1 VRNRSL
7 PRLIALALLG
17 FAGTASAEISSPT
30 LLYGTPTTDVLPV
43 GTLAV
48 SADVSL
54 ARTSTS
60 WGREENANVRFSPY
74 KHLDLAVTAYTVAD
88 YVLDVKY
95 QFIGDGPGRFGLAA
109 GVYDLGLSSYISPV
123 GRGAA
128 GVWPDW
134 KYEENDVTVR
144 PYENFSAFA
153 VGSYRPTRS
162 IRLHAGLGRGR
173 FVGYGD
179 RSKYLNTDV
188 FFNHAH
194 QWALGLFAGAE
205 VYVIPQVALVV
216 EASGRDVNGGLK
228 ADLGPITATVA
239 CNKVEGLLF
248 ASGDHRYG
256 RLEVGFAYRFSDWAS
271 LAGLFRP
278 RGPRLELA
286 EHVCPPPEP
295 VPTPRGVTA
304 CPSTSSL
311 EPIWFDW
318 DSWEITPGAAASLA
332 RNADTLLD
340 HLQTKVVLIGYASEG
355 GSLEANCM
363 LSGKRALAVFEYLKS
378 LGVPE
383 QQMRIRSV
391 ALPNSKS
398 HPAYR
403 EVCFDTEPNE

>member
-1 VRNRSL
+1 MRNRSL
-7 PRLIALALLG
+7 LGLIALALLG
-17 FAGTASAEISSPT
+17 FAGTASAEFSSPT

-54 ARTSTS
+54 ARTSTN

-95 QFIGDGPGRFGLAA
+95 QFMGDGPGRFGLAA
-109 GVYDLGLSSYISPV
+109 GVYDLGLNSHISPA

-128 GVWPDW
+128 GVWTDW
-134 KYEENDVTVR
+134 KYKKNDVTVR

-205 VYVIPQVALVV
+205 VYLIPQVALVV

-228 ADLGPITATVA
+228 ADLGPITATLA
-239 CNKVEGLLF
+239 CNKVEGLF
-248 ASGDHRYG
+248 ASGDNRYG
-256 RLEVGFAYRFSDWAS
+256 RLEVGFAYRFNDWAS
-271 LAGLFRP
+271 LTGLFRP

-286 EHVCPPPEP
+286 KPVCPPPEP
-295 VPTPRGVTA
+295 VPTPRGVTV
-304 CPSTSSL
+304 CPSTSGL

-332 RNADTLLD
+332 QNAETLLD
-340 HLQTKVVLIGYASEG
+340 HPHTKVVLIGYASEG
-355 GSLEANCM
+355 GSPEANCM

-383 QQMRIRSV
+383 QQMRYRSV
-391 ALPNSKS
+391 AVPNGES

-403 EVCFDTEPNE
+403 EVCFDLEPNE

>member
-1 VRNRSL
+1 MRNKSL
-7 PRLIALALLG
+7 PWLIALALLG
-17 FAGTASAEISSPT
+17 FAGTASAEFSSPT

-48 SADVSL
+48 SADMSL
-54 ARTSTS
+54 ARASTS

-74 KHLDLAVTAYTVAD
+74 KHLDLAVTAYTLAD
-88 YVLDVKY
+88 YVLDIKY
-95 QFIGDGPGRFGLAA
+95 QLMGDGPGRFGLAA
-109 GVYDLGLSSYISPV
+109 GVYDLGLNGHVSPV
-123 GRGAA
+123 GHGAA
-128 GVWPDW
+128 GVWTDW
-134 KYEENDVTVR
+134 KYGGNDETGR

-173 FVGYGD
+173 FVGYGG
-179 RSKYLNTDV
+179 RSKYFNTDV

-205 VYVIPQVALVV
+205 VYLIPQVALVV
-216 EASGRDVNGGLK
+216 EATGRDVNGGLR
-228 ADLGPITATVA
+228 ADLGQITATLA
-239 CNKVEGLLF
+239 CNKVEGLF
-248 ASGDHRYG
+248 ASGDNRYA
-256 RLEVGFAYRFSDWAS
+256 RLEVGLAYRFSDWAS
-271 LAGLFRP
+271 LARLFRP

-286 EHVCPPPEP
+286 ESVYPAPEP
-295 VPTPRGVTA
+295 VPTPRGVTV

-311 EPIWFDW
+311 APIWFEW

-332 RNADTLLD
+332 RNAETLLD
-340 HLQTKVVLIGYASEG
+340 HPHTKVVLIGYASEG
-355 GSLEANCM
+355 GSPEANCL

-383 QQMRIRSV
+383 QQMRYRSV
-391 ALPNSKS
+391 AVPKDESQ
-398 HPAYR
+398 PAYR